1 MSTVGFS
8 ILGSKFLG
16 VIVFGK
22 EKDSCKE
29 TFEYRAPD
37 ALSNPYL
44 ILAGISVTAN
54 HGMKNAKKAQEIAEE
69 LHIEETESRKK
80 QLKTLPRS
88 CSESAENLEKDRKL
102 YEEDEV
108 FAGKLIDKTIE
119 TLKSYRDRDLWRKL
133 SSKPDEIENVLK
145 QSLHYG

>member
-1 MSTVGFS
+1 M
-8 ILGSKFLG
+8 
-16 VIVFGK
+16 
-22 EKDSCKE
+22 
-29 TFEYRAPD
+29 
-37 ALSNPYL
+37 
-44 ILAGISVTAN
+44 TAN
-54 HGMKNAKKAQEIAEE
+54 HGLKNAKKAQEIAEE